1 MGDKESFQ
9 EFEFDWYSWF
19 AIVSLFGGAVIFTDK
34 CLQTQNISTEII
46 QKKKKI
52 PQKLTHHDARQQFS
66 FYAQIY
72 SRNIF
77 TNTKYIQT
85 IKVD

>member
-19 AIVSLFGGAVIFTDK
+19 AIASLFGGAVIFTDK

-46 QKKKKI
+46 QKKKKFH
-52 PQKLTHHDARQQFS
+52 KSWLTMMQDNS
-66 FYAQIY
+66 FPFMHKFTLEIY
-72 SRNIF
+72 LQTQNIS
-77 TNTKYIQT
+77 KP
-85 IKVD
+85 